1 LDKAIWDLTCDFAE
15 EIEEIYF
22 SAGWLTREKRIPHS
36 TSLRAGSSGMT
47 TERQRLGGWWA
58 VNIPP
63 FAQCAKDGAPVL
75 LWLVE
80 EGNDNSRSRSGDSL
94 FVLRLPGR
102 RRLKRFG
109 SLFHYSVNGIDE
121 TFKKEPAD
129 AN

>member
-1 LDKAIWDLTCDFAE
+1 
-15 EIEEIYF
+15 
-22 SAGWLTREKRIPHS
+22 
-36 TSLRAGSSGMT
+36 
-47 TERQRLGGWWA
+47 
-58 VNIPP
+58 
-63 FAQCAKDGAPVL
+63 

-80 EGNDNSRSRSGDSL
+80 ESNDNSRSRSGDSL

-109 SLFHYSVNGIDE
+109 SFFHYSVNGIDE